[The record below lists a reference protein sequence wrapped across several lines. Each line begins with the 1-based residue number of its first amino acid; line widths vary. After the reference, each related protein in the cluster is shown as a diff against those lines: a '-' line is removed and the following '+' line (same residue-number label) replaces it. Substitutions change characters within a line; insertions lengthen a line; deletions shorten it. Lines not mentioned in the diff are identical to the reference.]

1 MTGLATGIW
10 EYTIVFFGAIRDR
23 FQEFLLAY
31 IKLGNLSYQ
40 LDLTRLS
47 SGANDSRTY

>member
-23 FQEFLLAY
+23 FQKFLLAY
-31 IKLGNLSYQ
+31 IRLGNLSYQ
-40 LDLTRLS
+40 LDLIRLI
-47 SGANDSRTY
+47 SGANDNHTY